1 MEEKKKRSNK
11 TSRSQYEIYLNE
23 LENNMLFRE
32 NKYSA
37 DEPDYLKKTWKS
49 LAQKLNSSG
58 GPVKDEASWKKVSYT
73 YYKNNYSF
81 CKNEFVKFL
90 LHVHI
95 FRHFQIGSS
104 RFEKGPEL

>member
-37 DEPDYLKKTWKS
+37 DEPDYLKKN
-49 LAQKLNSSG
+49 L
-58 GPVKDEASWKKVSYT
+58 E
-73 YYKNNYSF
+73 
-81 CKNEFVKFL
+81 KF
-90 LHVHI
+90 
-95 FRHFQIGSS
+95 GS
-104 RFEKGPEL
+104 EIK